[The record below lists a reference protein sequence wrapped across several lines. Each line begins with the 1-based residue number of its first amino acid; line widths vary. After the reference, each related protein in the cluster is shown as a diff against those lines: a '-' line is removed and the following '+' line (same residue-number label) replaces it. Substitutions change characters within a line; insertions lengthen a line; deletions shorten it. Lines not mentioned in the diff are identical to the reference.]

1 LIHETEP
8 LREQKITA
16 RLRLK
21 NMQDRTSSVVPEVT
35 RIISD
40 LHYGDP
46 ASWVRSLDGLQPLF
60 SGADR
65 VVFNG
70 DSVETR
76 RSPIAHKTDQI
87 RKEFLDFT
95 RGTAPGCA
103 VIAGNHDPD
112 ISTLHKLEL
121 LGGLVFITH
130 GEVLFEDLVPWSREL
145 PQIKEFFRLEL
156 AALPADAREMPDERL
171 AAAKR
176 ACARLEL
183 LDDPHPRRP
192 WERFQRTLGIFW
204 PPHRTLAMIKAWR
217 QLPDRA
223 TAFARQYH
231 PGIRFILVGH
241 THMPGVWTRS
251 DIVVINTGSFCPPF
265 GCYAVDVSAK
275 QIVVREVWHSGGC
288 FALGRV
294 IAAFA
299 LAPTG
304 DGLPDSSGML
314 PNLAPAP

>member
-1 LIHETEP
+1 
-8 LREQKITA
+8 
-16 RLRLK
+16 
-21 NMQDRTSSVVPEVT
+21 VVPEVT

-46 ASWVRSLDGLQPLF
+46 ASWVRSLDVCSRCSWRR
-60 SGADR
+60 SGGVQR
-65 VVFNG
+65 

-87 RKEFLDFT
+87 REEFLDFT

-112 ISTLHKLEL
+112 ISTLHKRNSRRSRLIITGRCCSRTGALE
-121 LGGLVFITH
+121 
-130 GEVLFEDLVPWSREL
+130 PEL
-145 PQIKEFFRLEL
+145 PDQEFFRLEL

-204 PPHRTLAMIKAWR
+204 PPHRTLAMIKACATAG
-217 QLPDRA
+217 PA

-231 PGIRFILVGH
+231 PGIRFILVG
-241 THMPGVWTRS
+241 PYPYAGGLDRS

-265 GCYAVDVSAK
+265 AVTPSDVQPNKSSCEKCGTLGDVSLWTA
-275 QIVVREVWHSGGC
+275 
-288 FALGRV
+288 
-294 IAAFA
+294 
-299 LAPTG
+299 
-304 DGLPDSSGML
+304 
-314 PNLAPAP
+314 